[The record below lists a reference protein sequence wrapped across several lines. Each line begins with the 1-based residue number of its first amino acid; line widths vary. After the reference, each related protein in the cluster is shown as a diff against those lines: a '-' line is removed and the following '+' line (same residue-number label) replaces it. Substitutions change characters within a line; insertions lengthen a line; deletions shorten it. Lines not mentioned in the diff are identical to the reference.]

1 MSKSHDTKKDK
12 KKPGKKDK
20 KKNYHVVERFVG
32 KFYREFPLPA
42 GAEPD
47 KISASSAKGVITVT
61 IPSAAV
67 VPIYGSP
74 VLTNFSLLLAY
85 LLIVFTRFAP
95 IALAELV
102 VTPLS

>member
-1 MSKSHDTKKDK
+1 M
-12 KKPGKKDK
+12 
-20 KKNYHVVERFVG
+20 
-32 KFYREFPLPA
+32 
-42 GAEPD
+42 
-47 KISASSAKGVITVT
+47 IVITVT
-61 IPSAAV
+61 MPSAAV